1 MKLDIQY
8 VSDGNGNTQ
17 SVQLPITEW
26 KKVLSK
32 LKHYEETL
40 KIKSD
45 LQEAFAEVKE
55 LRKSKSKKQSL
66 KDFLN
71 EL

>member
-1 MKLDIQY
+1 MKLDVQY
-8 VSDGNGNTQ
+8 VSDSNGNTQ

-32 LKHYEETL
+32 LKHYDETL

-45 LQEAFAEVKE
+45 LQKAFAEIKV
-55 LRKSKSKKQSL
+55 LRKSKSKKTNAKRFS
-66 KDFLN
+66 
-71 EL
+71 E